1 MTALR
6 LTTVRAWILYSA
18 LRVGVFLV
26 LFVGLYALT
35 TSIGFDP
42 AWLISALAAAVLA
55 FCISYIFFR
64 PLRERVALDV
74 VAARA
79 GTAKAP
85 AAKAGSDEDVE
96 DTARGD

>member
-1 MTALR
+1 M
-6 LTTVRAWILYSA
+6 RAWILYSA
-18 LRVGVFLV
+18 VRIGVFLV
-26 LFVGLYALT
+26 LFVALYALT
-35 TSIGFDP
+35 ASIGFDP

-79 GTAKAP
+79 GAGNP
-85 AAKAGSDEDVE
+85 AAIKAGSDEDVE

>member
-1 MTALR
+1 
-6 LTTVRAWILYSA
+6 V
-18 LRVGVFLV
+18 RVGVFLV
-26 LFVGLYALT
+26 LFAGLYALT
-35 TSIGFDP
+35 ASIGFDP

-79 GTAKAP
+79 GTGKP
-85 AAKAGSDEDVE
+85 AATKAGSDEDVE

>member
-1 MTALR
+1 M
-6 LTTVRAWILYSA
+6 RAWILYSA
-18 LRVGVFLV
+18 VRIGVFLV
-26 LFVGLYALT
+26 LFALLYGLTA
-35 TSIGFDP
+35 SIGLNP

-96 DTARGD
+96 DAARGD

>member
-1 MTALR
+1 M
-6 LTTVRAWILYSA
+6 RAWILYSA
-18 LRVGVFLV
+18 VRIGVFLL
-26 LFVGLYALT
+26 LFALLYALT
-35 TSIGFDP
+35 ASIGLSP

-96 DTARGD
+96 DAARGD

>member
-1 MTALR
+1 M
-6 LTTVRAWILYSA
+6 RAWILYSA
-18 LRVGVFLV
+18 VRIGVFLV
-26 LFVGLYALT
+26 LFAGLYALT
-35 TSIGFDP
+35 ASIGFDP

-79 GTAKAP
+79 GTGKP
-85 AAKAGSDEDVE
+85 AATKAGSDEDVE

>member
-1 MTALR
+1 M
-6 LTTVRAWILYSA
+6 RAWILYSA
-18 LRVGVFLV
+18 VRIGVFLV
-26 LFVGLYALT
+26 LFVALYALT
-35 TSIGFDP
+35 ASIGFDP
-42 AWLISALAAAVLA
+42 AWLISALAAAALA

-79 GTAKAP
+79 GTGKA
-85 AAKAGSDEDVE
+85 AVTKAGSDEAVE